1 MKQKL
6 LKGCWMRIL
15 VLAVGK
21 RQATKRNPR
30 TKTKMRLQERTKTLM
45 MTLIL
50 LTVTTG
56 REVGTED
63 LQDSET
69 TEEAQII
76 WEVGVTL
83 TGKTEKT
90 RRMREILKEAEVV
103 VVAAWVPEDV
113 VVMLV
118 WLHDLGEAGVV
129 LVEEAPATINQ
140 TSTVEVQG
148 QERVL
153 VKLTL
158 GILLEQRN
166 KRIRGCDTTKMLLIM
181 QVTGETTS
189 LLLKTGTM
197 MNTQGL
203 CLIPKCSLP
212 VEHLPKLWASQSMV
226 PVCLHL
232 ELLVLHLLQTTVCLT
247 VSPSICHP
255 CSKPE

>member
-21 RQATKRNPR
+21 RLATKRNPR

-45 MTLIL
+45 MSLIL

-76 WEVGVTL
+76 WEEEVIL

-103 VVAAWVPEDV
+103 VVA
-113 VVMLV
+113 V
-118 WLHDLGEAGVV
+118 WLRDLGEAGVV

-140 TSTVEVQG
+140 TLTVEVQG
-148 QERVL
+148 
-153 VKLTL
+153 
-158 GILLEQRN
+158 
-166 KRIRGCDTTKMLLIM
+166 
-181 QVTGETTS
+181 
-189 LLLKTGTM
+189 
-197 MNTQGL
+197 
-203 CLIPKCSLP
+203 
-212 VEHLPKLWASQSMV
+212 
-226 PVCLHL
+226 
-232 ELLVLHLLQTTVCLT
+232 
-247 VSPSICHP
+247 
-255 CSKPE
+255 